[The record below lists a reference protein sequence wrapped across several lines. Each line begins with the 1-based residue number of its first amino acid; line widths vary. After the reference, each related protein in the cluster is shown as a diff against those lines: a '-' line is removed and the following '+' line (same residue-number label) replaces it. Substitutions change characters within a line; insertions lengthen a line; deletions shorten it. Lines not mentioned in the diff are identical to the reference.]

1 MKKKV
6 LFLAGSL
13 NQTSQMHKIS
23 QELDADYDCWF
34 SQLFVEGKFENWC
47 LDNGLLDNTV
57 LAGAFREQ
65 SEKYMREHNIKN
77 DYRAEKHH
85 YDLVFFPS
93 DLYIPESLKN
103 TKSIFIQEGMIDRP
117 TIITKAVKTFKLPVW
132 LSTNTALNGSRNL
145 LDVYCTAS
153 EGYRNYIAKMGT
165 DLGKVFVTGMP
176 NFDNVQEFLKNDFP
190 HKNYVMVA
198 TTDMRET
205 YKIDNR
211 PAFLKKCV
219 KIANGRQ
226 LLFKMHPNEK
236 RERYEKEIRHYT
248 PANSLI
254 FFEGNTNQMIAN
266 CDELIT
272 QFSTVV
278 YVGLILG
285 KKVNSYFDLD
295 MLKRLQP
302 IQNHGTSGKNI
313 AEIAKA
319 FLEFDGPK
327 HEFVKYFNHE
337 GALNNRA
344 YATI

>member
-1 MKKKV
+1 MKKRI

-13 NQTSQMHKIS
+13 NQTSQMYEIFK
-23 QELDADYDCWF
+23 QLERDYDCWF
-34 SQLFVEGKFENWC
+34 SQLFVEGKLENWC
-47 LDNGLLDNTV
+47 LDNGFLDATV
-57 LAGAFREQ
+57 LAGAFRAQ
-65 SEKYMREHNIKN
+65 SEKYMRDKN
-77 DYRAEKHH
+77 LQIDYRAEKYN
-85 YDLVFFPS
+85 YDLVFFPT
-93 DLYIPESLKN
+93 DLLIPESLRQ

-117 TIITKAVKTFKLPVW
+117 TLITKVVDKLKFPVW

-153 EGYRNYIAKMGT
+153 EGYRNYLAKMGT
-165 DLGKVFVTGMP
+165 NIEKIFVTGMP
-176 NFDNVQEFLKNDFP
+176 NFDNVKEFLTNDFP
-190 HKNYVMVA
+190 HKNYIMVA

-205 YKIDNR
+205 LKIDNR

-236 RERYEKEIRHYT
+236 RERFEKEIRKYT
-248 PANSLI
+248 PADSLI
-254 FFEGNTNQMIAN
+254 FFEGNTNHMIAN

-285 KKVNSYFDLD
+285 KKVHSYFNLE

-302 IQNHGTSGKNI
+302 IQNNGTSAVKI

-319 FLEFDGPK
+319 FIEFDGEK
-327 HEFVKYFNHE
+327 EDFVKNYNVQGQLKQLE
-337 GALNNRA
+337 
-344 YATI
+344 YATF